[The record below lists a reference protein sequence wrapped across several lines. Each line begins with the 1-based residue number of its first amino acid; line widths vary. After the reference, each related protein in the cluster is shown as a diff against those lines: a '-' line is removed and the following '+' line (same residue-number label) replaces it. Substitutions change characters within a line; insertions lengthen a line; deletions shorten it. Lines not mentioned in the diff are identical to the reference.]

1 MLNVLT
7 NGKIRIGA
15 YSLPDRKKIA
25 LCVEEG
31 NEIVSESS
39 NQEESIDPV
48 TGQTIIFSSDS
59 KERVVDDDT
68 VDVPQAYLEWQE
80 EHL

>member
-31 NEIVSESS
+31 NEIVVCGYFTNLEKAEYFMDKLAECVGA
-39 NQEESIDPV
+39 EEEK
-48 TGQTIIFSSDS
+48 
-59 KERVVDDDT
+59 KE
-68 VDVPQAYLEWQE
+68 
-80 EHL
+80 

>member
-31 NEIVSESS
+31 NEIVVCGYFTKLGNAEYFMDKLSDLVGAEMEQESE
-39 NQEESIDPV
+39 Q
-48 TGQTIIFSSDS
+48 
-59 KERVVDDDT
+59 
-68 VDVPQAYLEWQE
+68 
-80 EHL
+80 

>member
-31 NEIVSESS
+31 NEIVVCGYFTKLGNAEYFMDKLSDLVGAEME
-39 NQEESIDPV
+39 QENE
-48 TGQTIIFSSDS
+48 
-59 KERVVDDDT
+59 K
-68 VDVPQAYLEWQE
+68 
-80 EHL
+80 

>member
-31 NEIVSESS
+31 NEIVVCGYFTKLEKAEYFMDKLSDLVGAEMEQESE
-39 NQEESIDPV
+39 Q
-48 TGQTIIFSSDS
+48 
-59 KERVVDDDT
+59 
-68 VDVPQAYLEWQE
+68 
-80 EHL
+80 

>member
-31 NEIVSESS
+31 NEIVVCGYFTKLGNGEYFMDKLSDLVGA
-39 NQEESIDPV
+39 EEEK
-48 TGQTIIFSSDS
+48 
-59 KERVVDDDT
+59 KE
-68 VDVPQAYLEWQE
+68 
-80 EHL
+80 

>member
-31 NEIVSESS
+31 NEIVVCGYFTNLEKAEYFMDKLSDLVGA
-39 NQEESIDPV
+39 EEEK
-48 TGQTIIFSSDS
+48 
-59 KERVVDDDT
+59 KE
-68 VDVPQAYLEWQE
+68 
-80 EHL
+80 

>member
-31 NEIVSESS
+31 NEIVVCGYFTNLEKAEYFMDKLSDLVGAEMEQESE
-39 NQEESIDPV
+39 Q
-48 TGQTIIFSSDS
+48 
-59 KERVVDDDT
+59 
-68 VDVPQAYLEWQE
+68 
-80 EHL
+80 

>member
-31 NEIVSESS
+31 NEIVVCGYFTNLEKAEYFMDKLSDLVGAEME
-39 NQEESIDPV
+39 QENE
-48 TGQTIIFSSDS
+48 Q
-59 KERVVDDDT
+59 
-68 VDVPQAYLEWQE
+68 
-80 EHL
+80 

>member
-25 LCVEEG
+25 LCVGEG
-31 NEIVSESS
+31 NEIVVCGYFTKLGNAEYFMDKLSDLVGAEME
-39 NQEESIDPV
+39 QENE
-48 TGQTIIFSSDS
+48 Q
-59 KERVVDDDT
+59 
-68 VDVPQAYLEWQE
+68 
-80 EHL
+80 

>member
-1 MLNVLT
+1 MLTVLT

-31 NEIVSESS
+31 NEIVVCGYFTNLGNAEYFMDKLSDLVGAEME
-39 NQEESIDPV
+39 QERE
-48 TGQTIIFSSDS
+48 Q
-59 KERVVDDDT
+59 
-68 VDVPQAYLEWQE
+68 
-80 EHL
+80 

>member
-31 NEIVSESS
+31 NEIVVCGYFTKLGNAEYFMDKLSDLVGAEME
-39 NQEESIDPV
+39 QERE
-48 TGQTIIFSSDS
+48 Q
-59 KERVVDDDT
+59 
-68 VDVPQAYLEWQE
+68 
-80 EHL
+80 